1 MLSGVLLKIHS
12 KDHAMSRLFLTA
24 ACLASLATL
33 ALPSPA
39 LAQGAPQTLSM
50 TKIDP
55 ATLATGYRTSKVVGS
70 IILNDAKEKI
80 GTVDDLIVTKEGT
93 VPYAVISVGGFLG
106 VGTRYVVVPANL
118 LVVQN
123 GQMTLIGASK
133 DSLKALPEFTYA
145 Q

>member
-1 MLSGVLLKIHS
+1 
-12 KDHAMSRLFLTA
+12 MSRLFMTTGCIA
-24 ACLASLATL
+24 ALATL
-33 ALPSPA
+33 TLPVSA

-55 ATLATGYRTSKVVGS
+55 ASLATGYRTSKVVGS
-70 IILNDAKEKI
+70 TIVNEANEKI
-80 GTVDDLIVTKEGT
+80 GTVDDLIVTKDGT

-123 GQMTLIGASK
+123 DQMTLTGASK
-133 DSLKALPEFTYA
+133 EWLKALPEFSYA
-145 Q
+145 K

>member
-1 MLSGVLLKIHS
+1 
-12 KDHAMSRLFLTA
+12 MSRLLLTA
-24 ACLASLATL
+24 AYLTALAAL
-33 ALPSPA
+33 ALPLPA

-55 ATLATGYRTSKVVGS
+55 ASLATGYRTSKVVGA
-70 IILNDAKEKI
+70 IVVNEAKEKI
-80 GTVDDLIVTKEGT
+80 GTVDDLIVTKDDT
-93 VPYAVISVGGFLG
+93 VPYAVLSVGGFLG

-123 GQMTLIGASK
+123 GQMTLTGASK

-145 Q
+145 K